1 MSLAICKN
9 RKEITMRFFINNPQ
23 FWRSNGMT
31 EESPE
36 KIGLKLEDHTFELPQ
51 IIKEKLG
58 LESETEVMIRF
69 NQEGIYIER
78 VDPRLRKIYIEP
90 TSNCNLNC
98 KTCVR
103 HYWKEEMG
111 FMDLEDYKKLVK
123 ELQIFK
129 GLEKIS
135 FWGIGEPLF
144 HPNIAEMIRLASKL
158 GVKTQMITNGLLLDQ
173 EKIESVL
180 EAGLDSLVVSVDGTS
195 PETMADIRSGAEL
208 KTIIENVQNFRNFRD
223 NKKKNCEIG
232 IEYVIMKSNVN
243 ELKDLRKLAFK
254 MGASFIFLTNL
265 LPYTEDMSDEILY
278 SFSISRSQPKIR
290 TEHRPEIYLPPTDL
304 REDIIR
310 DLAAVGG
317 KSSSISTTQVPFN
330 PYRGY
335 CKFVEDGSIAV
346 NWQGEIS
353 PCIALMH
360 SYDLYIR
367 EREKHINKYS
377 LGKISEKTISEIWY
391 SEEFSDFRKRGKD
404 FPFSDCTQCSGC
416 EMSKEN
422 KEDCH
427 GNQFPVCG
435 DCLWARGVIQCP

>member
-1 MSLAICKN
+1 
-9 RKEITMRFFINNPQ
+9 
-23 FWRSNGMT
+23 
-31 EESPE
+31 
-36 KIGLKLEDHTFELPQ
+36 
-51 IIKEKLG
+51 
-58 LESETEVMIRF
+58 
-69 NQEGIYIER
+69 
-78 VDPRLRKIYIEP
+78 
-90 TSNCNLNC
+90 
-98 KTCVR
+98 
-103 HYWKEEMG
+103 
-111 FMDLEDYKKLVK
+111 
-123 ELQIFK
+123 
-129 GLEKIS
+129 
-135 FWGIGEPLF
+135 
-144 HPNIAEMIRLASKL
+144 
-158 GVKTQMITNGLLLDQ
+158 
-173 EKIESVL
+173 
-180 EAGLDSLVVSVDGTS
+180 
-195 PETMADIRSGAEL
+195 
-208 KTIIENVQNFRNFRD
+208 
-223 NKKKNCEIG
+223 
-232 IEYVIMKSNVN
+232 MKSNVD

-254 MGASFIFLTNL
+254 LGASFIFLTNL

-278 SFSISRSQPKIR
+278 SFSISRSQPEIR

-330 PYRGY
+330 PHRGY

-360 SYDLYIR
+360 SYNLYIR

-377 LGKISEKTISEIWY
+377 LGKISEKSLREIWN
-391 SEEFSDFRKRGKD
+391 SEEFKNFRKKVKG

-427 GNQFPVCG
+427 GNDFPVCG

>member
-1 MSLAICKN
+1 MQFL
-9 RKEITMRFFINNPQ
+9 INNPQ
-23 FWRSNGMT
+23 FWRSDGLN
-31 EESPE
+31 EELPKNLE
-36 KIGLKLEDHTFELPQ
+36 LKLKNGKLELP
-51 IIKEKLG
+51 KEIRKKLG
-58 LESETEVMIRF
+58 IDSETEIKIKF
-69 NQEGIYIER
+69 NSDGIYIER
-78 VDPRLRKIYIEP
+78 ADPRLTKVYVEP
-90 TSNCNLNC
+90 TSDCNLNC

-103 HYWKEEMG
+103 HSWDEEMG
-111 FMDLEDYKKLVK
+111 FMKMEDYKKL
-123 ELQIFK
+123 IN
-129 GLEKIS
+129 GLKDFEGLKKVS

-144 HPNIAEMIRLASKL
+144 HPQIAEMIELASELK
-158 GVKTQMITNGLLLDQ
+158 VKTQMITNGLLLNKDKAS
-173 EKIESVL
+173 ELL
-180 EAGLDSLVVSVDGTS
+180 EAGLNSLVVSVDGTS

-208 KTIIENVQNFRNFRD
+208 KTVIENVNYFRNLRD
-223 NKKKNCEIG
+223 KKQSECEIG
-232 IEYVIMKSNVN
+232 IEYVIMKSNVD
-243 ELKDLRKLAFK
+243 ELKNLRKLARRI
-254 MGASFIFLTNL
+254 GASFIFLTNL

-278 SFSISRSQPKIR
+278 SFSISRSQPEIR

-330 PYRGY
+330 PHRGY

-360 SYDLYIR
+360 TYDLYIR

-377 LGKISEKTISEIWY
+377 LGKISEVGLSEIWC
-391 SEEFSDFRKRGKD
+391 SDDFKSFRKKVKE

-427 GNQFPVCG
+427 GNEFPVCG

>member
-1 MSLAICKN
+1 MQFL
-9 RKEITMRFFINNPQ
+9 INNPQ
-23 FWRSNGMT
+23 FWRSDGIN
-31 EESPE
+31 EELPE
-36 KIGLKLEDHTFELPQ
+36 ELELKLKDGKLEIPAEV
-51 IIKEKLG
+51 KAKLG
-58 LESETEVMIRF
+58 LESDTEVKIKF
-69 NQEGIYIER
+69 NQKGIYIER
-78 VDPRLRKIYIEP
+78 ADPRLTKVYIEP
-90 TSNCNLNC
+90 TSDCNLNC

-103 HYWKEEMG
+103 HSWEEEMG
-111 FMDLEDYKKLVK
+111 FMELEDYKKLIR
-123 ELQIFK
+123 ELKDFE
-129 GLEKIS
+129 GLQKIS

-144 HPNIAEMIRLASKL
+144 HPQIAEMIELASEL
-158 GVKTQMITNGLLLDQ
+158 GVKSQMITNGLLLNQ
-173 EKIESVL
+173 EKAAALL

-195 PETMADIRSGAEL
+195 PETMADIRSGADL
-208 KTIIENVQNFRNFRD
+208 QTVIENVQNFRKLRD
-223 NKKKNCEIG
+223 KKQKDCEIG
-232 IEYVIMKSNVN
+232 IEYVIMKSNVD

-265 LPYTEDMSDEILY
+265 LPYTDDMSDEILY
-278 SFSISRSQPKIR
+278 SFSISRSQPEVR

-317 KSSSISTTQVPFN
+317 KSSSLSTTQVPFN
-330 PYRGY
+330 PHRGY
-335 CKFVEDGSIAV
+335 CKFVEEGSIAV

-360 SYDLYIR
+360 SYDLFVR
-367 EREKHINKYS
+367 DRQKHINKYS
-377 LGKISEKTISEIWY
+377 LGNIKEETLTEIWNK
-391 SEEFSDFRKRGKD
+391 EEFRDFRKQVKE

-427 GNQFPVCG
+427 GNEFPVCG

>member
-1 MSLAICKN
+1 
-9 RKEITMRFFINNPQ
+9 
-23 FWRSNGMT
+23 
-31 EESPE
+31 
-36 KIGLKLEDHTFELPQ
+36 
-51 IIKEKLG
+51 
-58 LESETEVMIRF
+58 
-69 NQEGIYIER
+69 
-78 VDPRLRKIYIEP
+78 
-90 TSNCNLNC
+90 NC

-103 HYWKEEMG
+103 HYWDEEMG
-111 FMDLEDYKKLVK
+111 FMQMEDYKKIIEDLK
-123 ELQIFK
+123 DFE

-135 FWGIGEPLF
+135 FWGIGEPLY
-144 HPNIAEMIRLASKL
+144 HPHIAEMIQLASRL
-158 GVKTQMITNGLLLDQ
+158 GVKTQMITNALLLDQ
-173 EKIESVL
+173 EKIESIL

-223 NKKKNCEIG
+223 KKQKSCEIG
-232 IEYVIMKSNVN
+232 IEYVIMKSNVD

-254 MGASFIFLTNL
+254 LGASFIFLTNL
-265 LPYTEDMSDEILY
+265 LPYSEDMSDEILY
-278 SFSISRSQPKIR
+278 SFSISRSKPEIR

-330 PYRGY
+330 PHRGY

-367 EREKHINKYS
+367 DRRKHINKYS
-377 LGKISEKTISEIWY
+377 LGKISEKPLVEIWN
-391 SEEFSDFRKRGKD
+391 SEEFKEFRKRVKA

-416 EMSKEN
+416 EMSKGNE
-422 KEDCH
+422 EDCH
-427 GNQFPVCG
+427 GNEFPVCG

>member
-1 MSLAICKN
+1 MQFL
-9 RKEITMRFFINNPQ
+9 INNPQ
-23 FWRSNGMT
+23 FWRSDGLN
-31 EESPE
+31 EELPE
-36 KIGLKLEDHTFELPQ
+36 ELELKLEKGKLEIPAEV
-51 IIKEKLG
+51 KAKLG
-58 LESETEVMIRF
+58 LESDTAVSIKF
-69 NQEGIYIER
+69 NQRGIYIER
-78 VDPRLRKIYIEP
+78 ADPRLTKVYIEP
-90 TSNCNLNC
+90 TSDCNLNC

-103 HYWKEEMG
+103 HSWEEEMG
-111 FMDLEDYKKLVK
+111 FMQFEDYQKLID
-123 ELQIFK
+123 ELKDFK
-129 GLEKIS
+129 GVEKIS

-144 HPNIAEMIRLASKL
+144 HPQIAEMIELASEL
-158 GVKTQMITNGLLLDQ
+158 GVKTQMISNGLLLDQ
-173 EKIESVL
+173 DKAEALL

-195 PETMADIRSGAEL
+195 PETMADIRSGADL
-208 KTIIENVQNFRNFRD
+208 KTVIENVNKFRNLRD
-223 NKKKNCEIG
+223 KKQKDCEIG
-232 IEYVIMKSNVN
+232 IEYVIMKSNVD
-243 ELKDLRKLAFK
+243 ELKDLRKLAFR

-265 LPYTEDMSDEILY
+265 LPYTEDMTNEILY
-278 SFSISRSQPKIR
+278 SFSISRSQPEIR

-330 PYRGY
+330 PHRGY
-335 CKFVEDGSIAV
+335 CKFVEEGSIAV
-346 NWQGEIS
+346 NWRGEIS

-377 LGKISEKTISEIWY
+377 IAKISEKPLSKIWY
-391 SEEFSDFRKRGKD
+391 SKEFKDFRKKVKD

-422 KEDCH
+422 EEDCH
-427 GNQFPVCG
+427 GNDFPVCG

>member
-1 MSLAICKN
+1 MQFL
-9 RKEITMRFFINNPQ
+9 INNPQ
-23 FWRSNGMT
+23 FWRSDGLN
-31 EESPE
+31 EELPE
-36 KIGLKLEDHTFELPQ
+36 ELDLKLKDGKLELPAE
-51 IIKEKLG
+51 IKEKLG
-58 LESETEVMIRF
+58 LEADTEVKIQF
-69 NQEGIYIER
+69 NQDGIYIER
-78 VDPRLRKIYIEP
+78 ADPRLTKVYIEP
-90 TSNCNLNC
+90 TSDCNLNC

-103 HYWKEEMG
+103 HSWDEEMG
-111 FMDLEDYKKLVK
+111 FMEMEDYRKLIK
-123 ELQIFK
+123 ELKDFK
-129 GLEKIS
+129 GLDKIS

-144 HPNIAEMIRLASKL
+144 HPQIAEMVGLASEL
-158 GVKTQMITNGLLLDQ
+158 GVRTQIISNALLLDQ
-173 EKIESVL
+173 KMAADLL
-180 EAGLDSLVVSVDGTS
+180 EADLDSLVVSVDGTS
-195 PETMADIRSGAEL
+195 PETMADIRSGADL
-208 KTIIENVQNFRNFRD
+208 KSVIENVQNFRNLRD
-223 NKKKNCEIG
+223 KKQKECEIG
-232 IEYVIMKSNVN
+232 IEYVIMKSNVD
-243 ELKDLRKLAFK
+243 ELKDLRRLAFK

-278 SFSISRSQPKIR
+278 SFSISRSQPEIR

-330 PYRGY
+330 PHRGF
-335 CKFVEDGSIAV
+335 CKFVEEGSIAV

-367 EREKHINKYS
+367 ERKKHINKYS
-377 LGKISEKTISEIWY
+377 LGKISEEPLSKIWN
-391 SEEFSDFRKRGKD
+391 SQEFKDFRKKVKE

-422 KEDCH
+422 EEDCH
-427 GNQFPVCG
+427 GNEFPVCG

>member
-1 MSLAICKN
+1 MQFL
-9 RKEITMRFFINNPQ
+9 INNPQ
-23 FWRSNGMT
+23 FWRSAGLT
-31 EESPE
+31 EELPE
-36 KIGLKLEDHTFELPQ
+36 AVELKLKDGKLELPEEL
-51 IIKEKLG
+51 KEKMG
-58 LESETEVMIRF
+58 LDSGTEVKLQF
-69 NQEGIYIER
+69 NQSGIYIER
-78 VDPRLRKIYIEP
+78 SDPRLTKVYIEP
-90 TSNCNLNC
+90 TSDCNLNC

-103 HYWKEEMG
+103 HSWDEEMG
-111 FMDLEDYKKLVK
+111 FMEMGVYTKLIE
-123 ELQIFK
+123 ELKDFK
-129 GLEKIS
+129 GLDKIS

-144 HPNIAEMIRLASKL
+144 HPQIAKMIELASRL
-158 GVKTQMITNGLLLDQ
+158 GVKTQIITNGLLLEL
-173 EKIESVL
+173 EKAEALL

-195 PETMADIRSGAEL
+195 PETMADIRSGADL
-208 KTIIENVQNFRNFRD
+208 KNVIENIENFRSLR
-223 NKKKNCEIG
+223 NKKQKECEIG
-232 IEYVIMKSNVN
+232 IEYVIMKSNVD
-243 ELKDLRKLAFK
+243 ELKDLRKLAFRI
-254 MGASFIFLTNL
+254 GASFVFLTNL
-265 LPYTEDMSDEILY
+265 LPYTKDMTDEILY
-278 SFSISRSQPKIR
+278 SFSISRSQPEIR

-330 PYRGY
+330 PHRGY

-377 LGKISEKTISEIWY
+377 LGKITEKSLSEIWNK
-391 SEEFSDFRKRGKD
+391 EHFKDFRKKVKE

-422 KEDCH
+422 EEDCH
-427 GNQFPVCG
+427 GNEFPVCG

>member
-1 MSLAICKN
+1 MQFL
-9 RKEITMRFFINNPQ
+9 INNPQ
-23 FWRSNGMT
+23 FWRSDGIN
-31 EESPE
+31 ENPPE
-36 KIGLKLEDHTFELPQ
+36 KFELKLNDGKLELPT
-51 IIKEKLG
+51 EVRARLG
-58 LESETEVMIRF
+58 LDTETEVRIKF
-69 NQEGIYIER
+69 NQKGIYIER
-78 VDPRLRKIYIEP
+78 ADPRLTKVYIEP
-90 TSNCNLNC
+90 TSDCNLNC

-103 HYWKEEMG
+103 HSWDEELG
-111 FMDLEDYKKLVK
+111 FMELDDYKKLIEELK
-123 ELQIFK
+123 EFD

-144 HPNIAEMIRLASKL
+144 HPQIAEMIELGSGL
-158 GVKTQMITNGLLLDQ
+158 GVRTQIITNALLLDHKKA
-173 EKIESVL
+173 EALL

-195 PETMADIRSGAEL
+195 PETMADIRSGADL
-208 KTIIENVQNFRNFRD
+208 KTVIENVRSFHSLRD
-223 NKKKNCEIG
+223 KKQKNCEIG
-232 IEYVIMKSNVN
+232 IEYVIMKSNVD
-243 ELKDLRKLAFK
+243 ELKDLRKLAFR

-278 SFSISRSQPKIR
+278 SFSISRSQPEIR

-310 DLAAVGG
+310 DLSAVGG

-330 PYRGY
+330 PHRGY
-335 CKFVEDGSIAV
+335 CKFIEDGSIAV

-367 EREKHINKYS
+367 EREKHINKFS
-377 LGKISEKTISEIWY
+377 LGKITEESLLEIWNK
-391 SEEFSDFRKRGKD
+391 EKFKDFRKKVKE

-422 KEDCH
+422 TEDCH
-427 GNQFPVCG
+427 GNEFPVCG

>member
-1 MSLAICKN
+1 MQFL
-9 RKEITMRFFINNPQ
+9 INNPQ
-23 FWRSNGMT
+23 FWRSDGIN
-31 EESPE
+31 EEISE
-36 KIGLKLEDHTFELPQ
+36 KIELKVKDGKLELPEE
-51 IIKEKLG
+51 IKEKLG
-58 LESETEVMIRF
+58 LGSDTEVKIQF
-69 NQEGIYIER
+69 NQDGMYIER
-78 VDPRLRKIYIEP
+78 ADPRLTKIYIEP
-90 TSNCNLNC
+90 TSDCNLNC

-103 HYWKEEMG
+103 HSWKEKLG
-111 FMDLEDYKKLVK
+111 FMQLADYKKLIEELK
-123 ELQIFK
+123 EFD

-144 HPNIAEMIRLASKL
+144 HPQIAEMVELASGL
-158 GVKTQMITNGLLLDQ
+158 GVKTQIITNALLLDQ
-173 EKIESVL
+173 EKAEALL

-208 KTIIENVQNFRNFRD
+208 KTIIENVRGFRSLRD
-223 NKKKNCEIG
+223 KIQKECEIG
-232 IEYVIMKSNVN
+232 IEYVIMKSNVD
-243 ELKDLRKLAFK
+243 ELKNLRKLAFR

-278 SFSISRSQPKIR
+278 SFSISRSQPEIR

-317 KSSSISTTQVPFN
+317 KTSSISTTQVPFN
-330 PYRGY
+330 PHRGY

-346 NWQGEIS
+346 NWRGEIS

-367 EREKHINKYS
+367 DRKKHINKYS
-377 LGKISEKTISEIWY
+377 LGKIAGQTLSEIWH
-391 SEEFSDFRKRGKD
+391 SEEFKNFRKKVKE

-422 KEDCH
+422 EEDCH
-427 GNQFPVCG
+427 GSKFPVCG

>member
-1 MSLAICKN
+1 MQFL
-9 RKEITMRFFINNPQ
+9 INNPQ
-23 FWRSNGMT
+23 FWRSEGMN
-31 EESPE
+31 EELPE
-36 KIGLKLEDHTFELPQ
+36 SLELKLKDGKLELPAEM
-51 IIKEKLG
+51 KEKLG
-58 LESETEVMIRF
+58 LESDTEIKIIF
-69 NQEGIYIER
+69 NQKGIYIER
-78 VDPRLRKIYIEP
+78 ADPRLTKVYIEP
-90 TSNCNLNC
+90 TSDCNLNC

-103 HYWKEEMG
+103 HSWDEEMG
-111 FMDLEDYKKLVK
+111 FMQIKDYKKLINELK
-123 ELQIFK
+123 EFE
-129 GLEKIS
+129 GLGKIS

-144 HPNIAEMIRLASKL
+144 HPQIAEMVELASEL
-158 GVKTQMITNGLLLDQ
+158 GVKTQIITNGLLLSEQKALSLLD
-173 EKIESVL
+173 
-180 EAGLDSLVVSVDGTS
+180 AGLNSLVVSVDGTS

-208 KTIIENVQNFRNFRD
+208 KTVIKNIQNFRNLRD
-223 NKKKNCEIG
+223 QTQKKCEIG
-232 IEYVIMKSNVN
+232 IEYVIMKSNVD
-243 ELKDLRKLAFK
+243 ELKDLRKLARK
-254 MGASFIFLTNL
+254 IGASFIFLTNL

-278 SFSISRSQPKIR
+278 SFSISRSQPELR

-330 PYRGY
+330 PHRGY
-335 CKFVEDGSIAV
+335 CKFVEEGSIAV

-377 LGKISEKTISEIWY
+377 LGKISEKPLKEVWDSK
-391 SEEFSDFRKRGKD
+391 EFKEFRKKVKE

-422 KEDCH
+422 EEDCH
-427 GNQFPVCG
+427 GNEFPVCG